1 MSDAAALLRLEIA
14 TCWLAGDGG
23 RLVRSRTPE
32 WRPVPVLTVGGGA
45 GALCWALSSEVP
57 AAIATAVAGAV
68 AATTPPATTP
78 AVGWAPGSASTLL
91 DLLAGAGALRPPER
105 GPSYV
110 VPGALPVP
118 VGVQLVAGHDGD
130 EEPLRGMM
138 PERDRTSLLGPWTV
152 AVVDGQVAAVCETA
166 RSAPRSVEAG
176 VRTYEPY
183 RRQGLAAAAT
193 SAWATQVSGRTAFY
207 STSAGNLAS
216 QGVARRLGLHPL
228 GQWWTVYRA

>member
-14 TCWLAGDGG
+14 TCWLTGDGG

-45 GALCWALSSEVP
+45 GTLCWALSSEVP

-91 DLLAGAGALRPPER
+91 DLLAGTGALRPPER

-130 EEPLRGMM
+130 EESLRGMM

-228 GQWWTVYRA
+228 GQWWTVHWA